1 MYEQIAQI
9 RILLA
14 NLNTTMQALFQEN
27 EQLKKERTRET
38 NRRKQ
43 ISKGEINT
51 ALWCNGQHR

>member
-38 NRRKQ
+38 NRRK
-43 ISKGEINT
+43 
-51 ALWCNGQHR
+51 